1 MNCARPSSEED
12 LEGFLRTAYG
22 HACKGNYDEALAIC
36 NWLIEDEST
45 EVAGYRERAAV
56 KEHMAD
62 VAGATRDLQNVVS
75 RFTHEPADLY
85 ALGILLLQSGAT
97 SEAIDAFGQA
107 VEIGVTENN
116 TYYTNASL
124 LFRAEAFLKR
134 ADFDEAVADAARL
147 PDGYR
152 THIPGSGMRS
162 KEDISAEAA
171 AAIGRKAKNKCRSP
185 F

>member
-12 LEGFLRTAYG
+12 LDGLLRIAYG
-22 HACKGNYDEALAIC
+22 HACKGNYDDALAIC

-45 EVAGYRERAAV
+45 ELAGYRQRAAV
-56 KEHMAD
+56 REHMAD
-62 VAGATRDLQNVVS
+62 VAGATLDLQTVVS
-75 RFTHEPADLY
+75 RFPHEPADFY
-85 ALGILLLQSGAT
+85 ALGIVLLQNGAT
-97 SEAIDAFGQA
+97 SEAIDAFGHA
-107 VEIGVTENN
+107 IAIGVTENN
-116 TYYTNASL
+116 SYYTNASL

-162 KEDISAEAA
+162 KEEITAEGAA
-171 AAIGRKAKNKCRSP
+171 ALGRKAKSKFRSP

>member
-75 RFTHEPADLY
+75 RFTHEPADFY

>member
-12 LEGFLRTAYG
+12 LDGLLRIAYG
-22 HACKGNYDEALAIC
+22 HACKGNYEEALAIC
-36 NWLIEDEST
+36 NWLIADEST
-45 EVAGYRERAAV
+45 ELAGYRQRAAV

-62 VAGATRDLQNVVS
+62 VASATLDLQYVVS
-75 RFTHEPADLY
+75 RSAHEPADFY
-85 ALGILLLQSGAT
+85 ALGILLLQGGAT
-97 SEAIDAFGQA
+97 SEAIDAFGRA
-107 VEIGVTENN
+107 VEIGAAEND

-134 ADFDEAVADAARL
+134 ADFDEAFADAARL

-162 KEDISAEAA
+162 KEEIASEAT
-171 AAIGRKAKNKCRSP
+171 AAIGKKARNKFRSP